1 MKKLE
6 INKNDLQNNIDIIKK
21 IASKTENNGRVIII
35 IAVVKANG
43 VGLDIVKYSKILIE
57 NGINTLAVATL
68 EEAIKL
74 KEAGIENE
82 IIMLTPIVSK
92 NELQL
97 LIENDITLTVSSS
110 YQIELIEQIADEL
123 QKEEIRVH
131 IKIDTGLARFG
142 ILYDNIQAIIQIF
155 ENAKR
160 VKVARNVYTFFKT

>member
-6 INKNDLQNNIDIIKK
+6 INKNDLQKNIDIIKK
-21 IASKTENNGRVIII
+21 IASQSENNGRAIQI

-43 VGLDIVKYSKILIE
+43 VGLDLVKYSKFLLE

-82 IIMLTPIVSK
+82 IIMLSPTVLK

-97 LIENDITLTVSSS
+97 LIENDITLTVSSN
-110 YQIELIEQIADEL
+110 YQIELIEEIADEL
-123 QKEEIRVH
+123 QKEKIKVH

-142 ILYDNIQAIIQIF
+142 ILYDNIQEIIEIF
-155 ENAKR
+155 ENAKK
-160 VKVARNVYTFFKT
+160 VKVVRNVYTFFQT